1 MGEKWDNSTSQVIQ
15 KTVKELEE
23 MGEQLERE
31 FAETHSSSSPK
42 QQHPRRHNSSKP
54 ISGGYDGIKTS
65 NEADNNNNNDNIQQQ
80 LIVKDNERDIQEELS
95 EPLSPAEVIIDDEP
109 APAAAASPR
118 TTWET
123 PSTS

>member
-1 MGEKWDNSTSQVIQ
+1 M
-15 KTVKELEE
+15 
-23 MGEQLERE
+23 
-31 FAETHSSSSPK
+31 
-42 QQHPRRHNSSKP
+42 
-54 ISGGYDGIKTS
+54 S

-80 LIVKDNERDIQEELS
+80 PIIKDNKSDTQEELS
-95 EPLSPAEVIIDDEP
+95 EPLSPAEVITDDEP

>member
-1 MGEKWDNSTSQVIQ
+1 MI
-15 KTVKELEE
+15 
-23 MGEQLERE
+23 
-31 FAETHSSSSPK
+31 
-42 QQHPRRHNSSKP
+42 
-54 ISGGYDGIKTS
+54 
-65 NEADNNNNNDNIQQQ
+65 
-80 LIVKDNERDIQEELS
+80 KDNKSDIREELS

>member
-1 MGEKWDNSTSQVIQ
+1 M
-15 KTVKELEE
+15 
-23 MGEQLERE
+23 
-31 FAETHSSSSPK
+31 
-42 QQHPRRHNSSKP
+42 
-54 ISGGYDGIKTS
+54 S

-80 LIVKDNERDIQEELS
+80 PIIKDNESDTREELS
-95 EPLSPAEVIIDDEP
+95 EPLSPAEVIIGDEP